1 MNDTG
6 DFYRYF
12 DATAQ
17 AAFLYGC
24 VRKTIEEDLPYETD
38 FLRRYDQFRARVETI
53 VDMPD
58 RTVDLLFRFLN
69 QNGGKLPSRG
79 RAREFAELTDQEI
92 PQIEQLYEDVFE
104 GTAA

>member
-1 MNDTG
+1 MKG
-6 DFYRYF
+6 W
-12 DATAQ
+12 TAVLKHLFVV
-17 AAFLYGC
+17 AGPSE
-24 VRKTIEEDLPYETD
+24 IE
-38 FLRRYDQFRARVETI
+38 AVTI

-69 QNGGKLPSRG
+69 QNGGKLSR
-79 RAREFAELTDQEI
+79 RAREREFAALTDQEI